1 MDHTVG
7 KQNGWRER
15 LVPVHNENTGGGT
28 GLCLDIHDLAVS
40 KLIAGREKDIDFLT
54 GLLRHCLVRL
64 PILRDR
70 LTPKSWPI
78 CVAKRRRR
86 SMFSKSSSK
95 TKGLR
100 RMTKI
105 SPTRAA
111 GAALS
116 GP

>member
-15 LVPVHNENTGGGT
+15 LMPVHNENTGGGT
-28 GLCLDIHDLAVS
+28 GLCLEIRDLAVS

-70 LTPKSWPI
+70 LALPEGSARVSCQGYAVI
-78 CVAKRRRR
+78 CSLAGRLGV
-86 SMFSKSSSK
+86 
-95 TKGLR
+95 KG
-100 RMTKI
+100 
-105 SPTRAA
+105 S
-111 GAALS
+111 
-116 GP
+116 